1 MTWLYIPLACVQVSE
16 CSTKDLDPHPS
27 FLELN
32 SALSVTLKG
41 KPLQPQ
47 RLLSTWKKESW
58 IRRLYGLTLPPS
70 TAQRGVEKWIA
81 SLQVSH
87 ANRTVSQ
94 ATAKAQRTNDG
105 YGTTLPESSATFLL
119 GSFFLKTSGAC
130 FPVEGSRLSSHR
142 WSASGSILSG
152 EYWPRPKLE
161 VVTSANEYSFWPT
174 VTVCGNN
181 NRSELS
187 AKAGDGLATKAKSWA
202 APTASDYK
210 RGDYP
215 GDHNRKTPCIAA
227 QVVRWATPCTMDVLP
242 TKSQAA
248 LIREMTISRPGRSR
262 LSNLRDQVIHNW
274 PSREA
279 PAVNSYSRRAQNQ
292 NIGQASSAQAH
303 TSPLRL
309 NPAFVCHL
317 MGWPWFWTH
326 PDQIK
331 SAPQEMELFRCRLQ
345 QHLSFLLGEQE

>member
-1 MTWLYIPLACVQVSE
+1 MS
-16 CSTKDLDPHPS
+16 
-27 FLELN
+27 
-32 SALSVTLKG
+32 
-41 KPLQPQ
+41 
-47 RLLSTWKKESW
+47 
-58 IRRLYGLTLPPS
+58 RLYGLTLPPS
-70 TAQRGVEKWIA
+70 TAQRCAEKWIA
-81 SLQVSH
+81 SLRASRVS
-87 ANRTVSQ
+87 RTVSQ
-94 ATAKAQRTNDG
+94 AIAKAQTTSDG
-105 YGTTLPESSATFLL
+105 CGMTLPESSVTFLL
-119 GSFFLKTSGAC
+119 GSFFLRTSGAC

-142 WSASGSILSG
+142 WSASGSILNG

-161 VVTSANEYSFWPT
+161 PVTSANEYSFWPT

-202 APTASDYK
+202 TPTATDYK

-248 LIREMTISRPGRSR
+248 LIREMTVSRPGRSR

-274 PSREA
+274 PTPGASDCDRGGVQTEKMTGQSLVQT
-279 PAVNSYSRRAQNQ
+279 VNSYSRRAQNQ
-292 NIGQASSAQAH
+292 NIGQASLVQAH

-317 MGWPWFWTH
+317 MGWPWWWTN
-326 PDQIK
+326 PAQIK
-331 SAPQEMELFRCRLQ
+331 SAPQEMGLWRYALQ
-345 QHLSFLLGEQE
+345 QLLSCLLRGQE